1 MEDAA
6 KTHGVAAEAETFVR
20 EEAFSWMLERHSRN
34 PVNKDCMVL
43 CGIAR
48 PLQTLVS
55 AAYEVTSGLG
65 SSGVASPLVVGRY
78 DIVALRILILHSFV
92 ETCWRVW
99 QEMIKR
105 ASLQSEEI
113 RSSGLGTAAVLGSRG
128 LGGYDPQTAATHR
141 PLLPWSQPTNLER
154 LSVTRQYVSPLAK
167 RVRPGSS
174 NNISRPFSGEFQRK
188 SEDTTEKYSPMLP
201 PSQPQRIEANA
212 LTRTTHKSN
221 VLMQGYNALGYVR
234 EELSRSVFANI
245 AEAFAWFDLDRRRF
259 VSLSEVDIGLKNLR
273 IFDCDVVS
281 IFALCSNVQLRHG
294 TREPEIGEIQF
305 ARLFQWNDQL
315 TSDGKGLLLCGEPY
329 YDASHRAQ
337 QQQRRIIE
345 KVKAFMQLRSHK
357 VATNAEVPKVLPD
370 PNLTGVPV
378 SGKRSKAALPCQ
390 DGRSETSQV
399 REDSLGKAHEIRPT
413 SASKLCAVCKRSH
426 DNDFV
431 PGRCPSARLPSTS
444 GQMESQISRPN
455 THSNPPIHREPLRGK
470 MVNTSAAQL
479 SVGWDYATLANE
491 VEDGYKSFSPHA
503 ILGVMVSSVLDKD
516 IRRPI
521 TCSRGQEEKVPP
533 DKMTITKGKKYT
545 GPQKFTIQSPTG
557 KTQVR
562 PPRATRIVRL

>member
-1 MEDAA
+1 VEDAS
-6 KTHGVAAEAETFVR
+6 KTHGVPAEAETFVR

-43 CGIAR
+43 CGIAS

-65 SSGVASPLVVGRY
+65 GSGVASPLVVGRY

-99 QEMIKR
+99 REMITR

-113 RSSGLGTAAVLGSRG
+113 RSSGLGTAAVLGSR
-128 LGGYDPQTAATHR
+128 ATPR

-188 SEDTTEKYSPMLP
+188 GEDTTEKYAPMLP

-212 LTRTTHKSN
+212 QTRTTHKNN

-281 IFALCSNVQLRHG
+281 IFALCSNVQLRYG

-329 YDASHRAQ
+329 CDASHRAQ

-345 KVKAFMQLRSHK
+345 KVKAFMQLRSDK
-357 VATNAEVPKVLPD
+357 VAIKAEVPKVPPD
-370 PNLTGVPV
+370 PNLTGVSV
-378 SGKRSKAALPCQ
+378 SGKRSKAAPPCQ

-413 SASKLCAVCKRSH
+413 STSKLCALCKRSH

-431 PGRCPSARLPSTS
+431 PGRCPSTLPSTS

-470 MVNTSAAQL
+470 MVKPNAAQL
-479 SVGWDYATLANE
+479 SVGWDYATLASE

-503 ILGVMVSSVLDKD
+503 ILGVMVSSVLEKD

-521 TCSRGQEEKVPP
+521 TCSRGQEEKLPP
-533 DKMTITKGKKYT
+533 DTMTITKGKKYT
-545 GPQKFTIQSPTG
+545 GPQKFTIQSLTG

-562 PPRATRIVRL
+562 TPRATRIVRL